1 MKLPFRSLLAASPLL
16 LSLLVSTP
24 PTLFAQESGVLTS
37 PNKVLVID
45 REYLKPGRDGAPHE
59 AAEGAFLSAMA
70 ASKTPTPRYYA
81 GVSVSGPSRALFLY
95 YYPSF
100 AAIEAAHMKIAGD
113 ATLSAALDRASVADG
128 DLLTESD
135 TSTWVRRDDLSLNPG
150 FRAGSHLLEISLFHV
165 RPGHYKEWEDL
176 AKLVIDGYKK
186 GVPDAHWAAYEE
198 AYGAPGGGFL
208 IITSMKSASEIDAE
222 FTSDKQFEAAMGE
235 EGMKKMEELEAVC
248 VESRQTNLF
257 VLDPK
262 MSNPSDALIK
272 ADPDFWKVKPSQ

>member
-1 MKLPFRSLLAASPLL
+1 MKLPLRGLLAACPMLL
-16 LSLLVSTP
+16 PLLVSAP
-24 PTLFAQESGVLTS
+24 PALSAQESGILAS
-37 PNKVLVID
+37 PKVLVID
-45 REYLKPGRDGAPHE
+45 REYLKPGRDGEPHE
-59 AAEGAFLSAMA
+59 AAEGAFLSAFA

-81 GVSVSGPSRALFLY
+81 AVSVSGPSRALFLY

-100 AAIEAAHMKIAGD
+100 AAVEEVHRGIASD

-135 TSTWVRRDDLSLNPG
+135 SSTWVRRDDLSLNPG

-165 RPGHYKEWEDL
+165 RPGHYKEWEEL

-186 GVPDAHWAAYEE
+186 GVPDAHWGAYEQ
-198 AYGAPGGGFL
+198 AYGVPGGGFL

-235 EGMKKMEELEAVC
+235 AGMKKMQELEAAC

-257 VLDPK
+257 VLEPK
-262 MSNPSDALIK
+262 MSNPPEALIK